1 MPIAHSGDWFQ
12 SRCAAHGPP
21 RPGVA
26 WGRANTNSAL
36 TLLVHNAHATFQKRC
51 QQKMRIPS
59 VTQRLVL
66 SIRTVMVVLGALS
79 VGIATGLAGFG
90 LLGTQQQLDAR
101 ARVVVLEQA
110 LHNHNSADA
119 FMDNIRADVLRALL
133 SSVGTYKED
142 DAVIRAELRHHVE
155 TVSAAVAENLTLFL
169 TPELTASYAKIAE
182 FVAAFVE
189 TGQAAVGLALT
200 DPVAGSERLEHFRH
214 DFSVLETLMDNVRDV
229 LHAKVQQTREDA
241 ALTATLSK
249 RMIVM
254 SYVAGVAL
262 LALITTVAVRL
273 GQGITADLA
282 SSREEAHRLALHD
295 TLTGLPNRAFLTE
308 RLEQDLAQARRQ
320 GTMLAML
327 CLDLDRFKQVNDTL
341 GHPVGDALL
350 RAVADRLRV
359 CLRKCDTVARL
370 GGDEFAIIQAPLGRA
385 EEAAALAQRIVAALS
400 EPYDLDGHQVV
411 AGATVG
417 VALAPVDASDAG
429 RLLKMADLAL
439 YRAKADGRN
448 TFRMFE
454 PGMDT
459 KMQARRT
466 LELDLRR
473 ALAMQELDL
482 HYQPLVDLSSG
493 QVDALEAL
501 VRWHHPD
508 QGLIGPNEFIPLAEE
523 TGLIGQIGAWVLQQA
538 CADAARWPVHIRVAV
553 NVSAAQFKGSGLVAA
568 VTDALAAA
576 ELLPERLELEI
587 TETAL
592 LSDSDAT
599 LAVLRELR
607 AKGVRIAMDD
617 FGTGYSSLGYLRSF
631 PFDKIKIDRS
641 FIRDIETNA
650 DCKAI
655 VRAVTGLGSNLGIA
669 ITAEGVETTGQ
680 LDQLRAEGC
689 DQVQGF
695 LFSRPVP
702 IRDVAALLGQ
712 KLPAVQIGPEPAF
725 FTQGLL
731 AARAGECRASA

>member
-1 MPIAHSGDWFQ
+1 MRH
-12 SRCAAHGPP
+12 
-21 RPGVA
+21 V
-26 WGRANTNSAL
+26 
-36 TLLVHNAHATFQKRC
+36 TFQKRC
-51 QQKMRIPS
+51 QQEMCIPP

-66 SIRTVMVVLGALS
+66 SIRTVMVALGALS

-110 LHNHNSADA
+110 LHNDNSADA
-119 FMDNIRADVLRALL
+119 FMDDVRADVLRALL

-155 TVSAAVAENLTLFL
+155 TVSAAVAENLTLSL

-182 FVAAFVE
+182 FVAVFIE

-214 DFSVLETLMDNVRDV
+214 DFSALETLMDDVRDV
-229 LHAKVQQTREDA
+229 LHTKVQREREDA

-273 GQGITADLA
+273 GQGITDDLA

-295 TLTGLPNRAFLTE
+295 MLTGLPNRAFLTG

-341 GHPVGDALL
+341 GHPMGDALL

-370 GGDEFAIIQAPLGRA
+370 GGDEFAIIRAPLGRA
-385 EEAAALAQRIVAALS
+385 EEAATLAQRIVAALS

-459 KMQARRT
+459 KMQARCT
-466 LELDLRR
+466 LELHLRR

-501 VRWHHPD
+501 VRWRHPD

-523 TGLIGQIGAWVLQQA
+523 TGLIGQIGAWVLQRA

-553 NVSAAQFKGSGLVAA
+553 KVSAAQFKGSGLVAA

-592 LSDSDAT
+592 LSDGDAT

-680 LDQLRAEGC
+680 LNQLRAEGC

-702 IRDVAALLGQ
+702 IRDVAALLGH

-725 FTQGLL
+725 LTQGLL
-731 AARAGECRASA
+731 AARAGECRASV